1 MVADSDVKVLMIEDD
16 ADTQA
21 NLCDILELDG
31 YRVESAMTLNDVMR
45 RTNWPEFSIILL
57 DRQANYRSTR
67 WGNLGR

>member
-1 MVADSDVKVLMIEDD
+1 MIEDD